1 MRVMMGRAIFV
12 WKESFPWGRYNRR
25 KSIGHAHS
33 TGWWAEQGIPYLILS
48 TRQEIGGLWR
58 KAVGRKILVVDDE
71 PVLVETMAYNLEQ
84 AGYQVTTVTDGASAL
99 EAARRETPDLVILD
113 IMLPEMDGLEVCRLL
128 RREGNTA
135 TTPIMMLTA
144 KGEEIDKVVG
154 LEVGADDYVTKPFGR
169 RELLARVRALLRR
182 AEYPAPV
189 EDHNATSTAE
199 DTARANRELVAGP
212 LRIDLAGRRV
222 DCRGQKLDLQPK
234 QFELLV
240 YLVRNRGTVL
250 TRDQVLYNVWGYDY
264 AGDTR
269 TVDVH
274 IRWLREKL
282 EEDPAN
288 PRLIQTVRGVGY
300 VFRW

>member
-1 MRVMMGRAIFV
+1 
-12 WKESFPWGRYNRR
+12 
-25 KSIGHAHS
+25 
-33 TGWWAEQGIPYLILS
+33 
-48 TRQEIGGLWR
+48 
-58 KAVGRKILVVDDE
+58 
-71 PVLVETMAYNLEQ
+71 
-84 AGYQVTTVTDGASAL
+84 
-99 EAARRETPDLVILD
+99 
-113 IMLPEMDGLEVCRLL
+113 
-128 RREGNTA
+128 
-135 TTPIMMLTA
+135 MLTA

-182 AEYPAPV
+182 ADYVPLDAEKSAQ
-189 EDHNATSTAE
+189 ETADE
-199 DTARANRELVAGP
+199 ASRASRELLAGP

-222 DCRGQKLDLQPK
+222 NCRGKDMELQPK
-234 QFELLV
+234 QFELLT

-250 TRDQVLYNVWGYDY
+250 TRDQLLHNVWGYDY

-274 IRWLREKL
+274 VRWLREKL

-300 VFRW
+300 CFRW

>member
-1 MRVMMGRAIFV
+1 M
-12 WKESFPWGRYNRR
+12 
-25 KSIGHAHS
+25 
-33 TGWWAEQGIPYLILS
+33 
-48 TRQEIGGLWR
+48 
-58 KAVGRKILVVDDE
+58 GRKILVVDDE
-71 PVLVETMAYNLEQ
+71 PVLVETIAYNLEQ
-84 AGYQVTTVTDGASAL
+84 AGYEVTTAADGASAL
-99 EAARRETPDLVILD
+99 EMARRERPDLVILD

-128 RREGNTA
+128 RRENSTA

-169 RELLARVRALLRR
+169 RELLARVKALLRR
-182 AEYPAPV
+182 AEYAPHSGERPAQV
-189 EDHNATSTAE
+189 TTEGSVQS
-199 DTARANRELVAGP
+199 NRELVAGP

-222 DCRGQKLDLQPK
+222 MCRGQESELQPK
-234 QFELLV
+234 QFELLT

-250 TRDQVLYNVWGYDY
+250 TRDQILHNVWGYDY
-264 AGDTR
+264 TGDTR

-274 IRWLREKL
+274 VRWLREKL

-288 PRLIQTVRGVGY
+288 PRLIQTMRGVGY

>member
-1 MRVMMGRAIFV
+1 M
-12 WKESFPWGRYNRR
+12 
-25 KSIGHAHS
+25 
-33 TGWWAEQGIPYLILS
+33 
-48 TRQEIGGLWR
+48 
-58 KAVGRKILVVDDE
+58 RKILVVDDE
-71 PVLVETMAYNLEQ
+71 SVLVETIAYNLEQ
-84 AGYQVTTVTDGASAL
+84 AGYQVITAADGKSAL
-99 EAARRETPDLVILD
+99 QAAHRELPDLIILD
-113 IMLPEMDGLEVCRLL
+113 IMLPEMDGLEVCRQL
-128 RREGNTA
+128 RRESSTA

-144 KGEEIDKVVG
+144 RGDEIDKVVG

-182 AEYPAPV
+182 ADYVPLDGEKSEQEADNEVP
-189 EDHNATSTAE
+189 
-199 DTARANRELVAGP
+199 RASRELVAGP

-222 DCRGQKLDLQPK
+222 NCRGQELELQPK
-234 QFELLV
+234 QFELLT

-250 TRDQVLYNVWGYDY
+250 TRDQVLHNVWGYDY

-274 IRWLREKL
+274 VRWLREKL

-300 VFRW
+300 CFRW